1 MIDRDSRRSLRRYLR
16 LPRGV
21 RARLLAIVLIPSIA
35 LLGIGVGAAYYL
47 VRSAEEAQD
56 WADLAGATCAPAINL
71 VRTFQVERQASL
83 LHLDGDPTG
92 TQNLPAARLA
102 SDAAMKQIVDMGDAA
117 AELRPD
123 LAGDIEGFQ
132 ALYAEMPKLRQAIDV
147 RALPTAQAFE
157 AYSNVIDTIVAAT
170 LLAADVAPGGDI
182 AVELYK
188 SVHPLRAAE
197 ALAKATALGVTG
209 ELSGEFGAAELA
221 RFAEYIGDAR
231 GELGYGRTVLT
242 GDEQAVLQRL
252 LEGPEYRR
260 LVEVQNAVLER
271 GVVPGSSGRTAEEL
285 PVGTVEWQQASSAV
299 TTGLLA
305 LWEQQATSAQN
316 IAKAEG
322 DETSRNAFLGG
333 LGVLL
338 VAGLAFG
345 AAALLARRF
354 VQRMR
359 RLRGDTLEL
368 ADKKLPEIMRAIGSG
383 APFDPDA
390 QVERLEYGLD
400 EVGQVADA
408 FNRAHRAAVDAAV
421 AESKTRSGVSSVFLN
436 MAYRSQAMVH
446 QQLVLLDRAERDE
459 ENPDRLEM
467 LFTLDHLA
475 TRVRRN
481 AENLVILG
489 GEQPGRRW
497 RNPVPLV
504 ELVRGAV
511 AESADYQ
518 RIHTAKLPD
527 VRIIGP
533 AVGDL
538 IHLLAELTDNATAF
552 SPTETRV
559 EISAALVGRGIALEI
574 RDQGIGLSNDELA
587 ERNATL
593 ANPPDFSVADLSG
606 DARLG
611 LFVVGRLATR
621 HRVSV
626 RLAHSDYGGIKAIV
640 IVPSSLIAT
649 GWEPP
654 TGAQELVG
662 VGSNGDT
669 ASRPMHRL
677 RPDDFDPPRP

>member
-1 MIDRDSRRSLRRYLR
+1 MIDRDFGRSLRKYLR
-16 LPRGV
+16 FPRGV

-35 LLGIGVGAAYYL
+35 LLGVGVGAAVYL
-47 VRSAEEAQD
+47 VRSAQEAQD

-83 LHLDGDPTG
+83 LHLEGDPTG

-102 SDAAMKQIVDMGDAA
+102 SDAAMKQIVDMGNAA

-123 LAGDIEGFQ
+123 LAGDISGFQ
-132 ALYAEMPKLRQAIDV
+132 ALYAEMPRLRQAIDA

-157 AYSNVIDTIVAAT
+157 AYSTVIDTIVAAT

-209 ELSGEFGAAELA
+209 ELSGELSAAELA
-221 RFAEYIGDAR
+221 RFAEYVGDAR
-231 GELGYGRTVLT
+231 GELLYGRTVLK

-252 LEGPEYRR
+252 LEGQEYQR
-260 LVEVQNAVLER
+260 LVQVQNAVLER
-271 GVVPGSSGRTAEEL
+271 GEVTAARTPEEL

-305 LWEQQATSAQN
+305 LWEQQATSAQE

-338 VAGLAFG
+338 VALLAFG

-368 ADKKLPEIMRAIGSG
+368 ADEKLPEIMRAIGSG
-383 APFDPDA
+383 APFDPET

-421 AESKTRSGVSSVFLN
+421 AESKTRSGVSAVFLN

-527 VRIIGP
+527 VRIVGP

-538 IHLLAELTDNATAF
+538 IHLIAELTDNATAF

-621 HRVSV
+621 HRISV

-662 VGSNGDT
+662 VGSSGDSG
-669 ASRPMHRL
+669 SRPMHRL

>member
-1 MIDRDSRRSLRRYLR
+1 MIDRDFRRSLRRYLR

-21 RARLLAIVLIPSIA
+21 RAKLLTIVLIPSVA
-35 LLGIGVGAAYYL
+35 LLGIGVGAAVYL
-47 VRSAEEAQD
+47 VRDAQEAQD

-83 LHLDGDPTG
+83 LHLAGDPVG
-92 TQNLPAARLA
+92 TQNLPAARLG
-102 SDAAMKQIVDMGDAA
+102 SDAAMKQIVDMGNAA

-123 LAGDIEGFQ
+123 LAGDIAGFQ
-132 ALYAEMPKLRQAIDV
+132 ALYAEMPRLRQGVDV

-157 AYSNVIDTIVAAT
+157 AYSLVIDTIVAAT

-197 ALAKATALGVTG
+197 ALAKATALGVTA
-209 ELSGEFGAAELA
+209 ELTGTLSAAELA
-221 RFAEYIGDAR
+221 KFAEYLGDAR
-231 GELGYGRTVLT
+231 GELGYGRTVLK

-252 LEGPEYRR
+252 LDGPEWQR

-271 GVVPGSSGRTAEEL
+271 GPVRNGRSREEL
-285 PVGTVEWQQASSAV
+285 PVGTVEWQQASVAV

-305 LWEQQATSAQN
+305 LWEQQATSAQHL
-316 IAKAEG
+316 AKADG
-322 DETSRNAFLGG
+322 DETSRNALLGG
-333 LGVLL
+333 AGVLL
-338 VAGLAFG
+338 VAVLAFG

-368 ADKKLPEIMRAIGSG
+368 ADVKLPEIMKAIGSG
-383 APFDPDA
+383 APFDPETRV
-390 QVERLEYGLD
+390 QRLEYGLD

-421 AESKTRSGVSSVFLN
+421 AESKTRSGVSAVFLK
-436 MAYRSQAMVH
+436 MAHRSQAMVH

-459 ENPDRLEM
+459 ESPDRLET

-527 VRIIGP
+527 VRIIGA
-533 AVGDL
+533 AVADL

-559 EISAALVGRGIALEI
+559 DISAALVGRGIALEI
-574 RDQGIGLSNDELA
+574 RDQGIGLSDAALA

-593 ANPPDFSVADLSG
+593 ANPPDFSVAELSG

-621 HRVSV
+621 HRISV

-662 VGSNGDT
+662 VGPNGD
-669 ASRPMHRL
+669 AARRPLHRL